1 MRCFSERPRWARPSS
16 KRRRWVMKRE
26 PKDAEQHVEERKRMR
41 PSTSAVQMEEA
52 QMETAH
58 MGKATSKGVASGIA
72 GYGVGMGYGSA
83 GRGESGVDEAW
94 KRRRWPTTEDY

>member
-1 MRCFSERPRWARPSS
+1 
-16 KRRRWVMKRE
+16 
-26 PKDAEQHVEERKRMR
+26 
-41 PSTSAVQMEEA
+41 MEEA